1 MITTN
6 PMKGRLGV
14 NDIGLAMRRQ
24 ARRFQAESIVLNHD
38 GIVSGSGLEH
48 PNAMKFRPLQK
59 ACSAGLLSVL
69 T

>member
-1 MITTN
+1 
-6 PMKGRLGV
+6 MKGRLGV

-24 ARRFQAESIVLNHD
+24 ARRFQAESIVLNHG
-38 GIVSGSGLEH
+38 GIVSGSGSGHLEC
-48 PNAMKFRPLQK
+48 NEVKPLQK